1 MSKIL
6 SRLWQ
11 KPLFLN
17 CTTSIAEEVV
27 LQVVQGGWAF
37 PKIMKI
43 VIVAMMIDEDKT
55 KILIVMM
62 LCKGG
67 RSAASAGRPTQ
78 PNRCQCVID
87 LGLLLFH
94 INPFKPLKIMFY
106 CCPSFKIFG
115 ICSFWR
121 PVEVSSYF
129 SKYVLLHQP
138 FICTL
143 WSLSPNV

>member
-1 MSKIL
+1 MNKIL
-6 SRLWQ
+6 SRLLQ
-11 KPLFLN
+11 SPLFLN

-78 PNRCQCVID
+78 PN
-87 LGLLLFH
+87 
-94 INPFKPLKIMFY
+94 PT
-106 CCPSFKIFG
+106 
-115 ICSFWR
+115 R
-121 PVEVSSYF
+121 P
-129 SKYVLLHQP
+129 
-138 FICTL
+138 TDA
-143 WSLSPNV
+143 NA

>member
-1 MSKIL
+1 MTDASFL
-6 SRLWQ
+6 ELHDRHCRGDRVAGSARRLGLP
-11 KPLFLN
+11 KDN
-17 CTTSIAEEVV
+17 ENSDSCNV
-27 LQVVQGGWAF
+27 L
-37 PKIMKI
+37 
-43 VIVAMMIDEDKT
+43 VIIMMIDEDKT
-55 KILIVMM
+55 QILIVMM

-67 RSAASAGRPTQ
+67 RSAAGAGRPTQ

-87 LGLLLFH
+87 LGLLLFR

-106 CCPSFKIFG
+106 CCPSFKIFD
-115 ICSFWR
+115 IRSSWR

-143 WSLSPNV
+143 WSLSSNV